1 MTSSPTMASFSI
13 SDFSGCLPSVPSLRP
28 CPRLP
33 CPSRLLAGAG
43 AGLGEAAGCVQG
55 LEEASGDYSWGRCR
69 PGGAWAADREGQL
82 GWGPWRVSAGDR
94 GRCWGYE
101 DGAAVRGSQVPIPWD
116 MGTGWEAGDLLNQN
130 IWALPDACGG
140 RGCGREVVVK
150 RKLYLKTTRCKSENC
165 LHSALAK

>member
-55 LEEASGDYSWGRCR
+55 LEEASGDYSWGRGR
-69 PGGAWAADREGQL
+69 PGVGMDSRQG
-82 GWGPWRVSAGDR
+82 GGSWGGWRVWAGDR

-116 MGTGWEAGDLLNQN
+116 IWTGWEAGNLLNQN
-130 IWALPDACGG
+130 VWA
-140 RGCGREVVVK
+140 VN
-150 RKLYLKTTRCKSENC
+150 YI
-165 LHSALAK
+165 